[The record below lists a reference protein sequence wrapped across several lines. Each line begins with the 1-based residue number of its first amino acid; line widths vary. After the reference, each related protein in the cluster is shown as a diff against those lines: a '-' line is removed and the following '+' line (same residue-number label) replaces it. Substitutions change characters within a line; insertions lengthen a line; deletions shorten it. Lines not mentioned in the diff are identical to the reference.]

1 MSKAILSNELF
12 ALLEMFPVCALRY
25 GSHLAFCGF
34 WALKNMTDV
43 TEETEFLILSNFKF
57 K

>member
-12 ALLEMFPVCALRY
+12 ALLEMFPVCALWY

-43 TEETEFLILSNFKF
+43 TKETEFLILSNFKF